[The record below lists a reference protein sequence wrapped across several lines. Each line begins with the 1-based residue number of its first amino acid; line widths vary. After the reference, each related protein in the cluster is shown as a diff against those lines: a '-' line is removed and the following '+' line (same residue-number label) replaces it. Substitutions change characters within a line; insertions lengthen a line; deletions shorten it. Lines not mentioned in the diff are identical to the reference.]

1 MKKALVLVSDAVSIK
16 NPYLIKTIK
25 KLVNNQ
31 IRVTVLVMILDYHLA
46 AKVTFKLTK
55 AVARENSE
63 AKIINWFDLLHEQK
77 GIAVSLQTLDTI
89 HSGEPEKRTF

>member
-46 AKVTFKLTK
+46 AKSHF
-55 AVARENSE
+55 
-63 AKIINWFDLLHEQK
+63 
-77 GIAVSLQTLDTI
+77 
-89 HSGEPEKRTF
+89 

>member
-25 KLVNNQ
+25 KLVNNK

-63 AKIINWFDLLHEQK
+63 AKIIN
-77 GIAVSLQTLDTI
+77 
-89 HSGEPEKRTF
+89 